1 MERQHKKAAA
11 TAGSGFHRRT
21 KVELARYSYYRLDES
36 DPPYY
41 DTAVD
46 PFVVTLRRANIQL
59 MSRKILLRAM
69 LRCFRCFFFF
79 PVRPTKAN
87 LGWHNDWNVYASM
100 GRNVLFQV
108 PVPFPCGCGMFM
120 LVLFTRRTSE
130 CVCNATIERLFF
142 TNFAPTTKRPTHHKK
157 YTIKQARFRNARL
170 GSPSKGLIHL
180 WIVAFRRFTRAQYIG
195 PTEIP

>member
-1 MERQHKKAAA
+1 MMSSVVRSKHEWTVLSDEDVSIVALHFLPPDWLPSTIPLNQSGQSSSRQVLPYFPHRRAMERQHKKAAA

-69 LRCFRCFFFF
+69 LRCFRCFFFLLSCTSHKGEPGVAQRLECVRVNGTKC
-79 PVRPTKAN
+79 PVSSSSPVSVRMR
-87 LGWHNDWNVYASM
+87 DVYA
-100 GRNVLFQV
+100 
-108 PVPFPCGCGMFM
+108 
-120 LVLFTRRTSE
+120 
-130 CVCNATIERLFF
+130 
-142 TNFAPTTKRPTHHKK
+142 
-157 YTIKQARFRNARL
+157 
-170 GSPSKGLIHL
+170 
-180 WIVAFRRFTRAQYIG
+180 G
-195 PTEIP
+195 PLHETYEWMRV